1 MRVRTARRAG
11 SAVLSQESVL
21 CSYDDVTGEVM
32 ADPIRLIDLFAG
44 IGGIRLGFEQAARD
58 LSLDVECVFS
68 SEWDRFAQD
77 TYEGNFGERPFGD
90 ITEDEVQERIPDFDV
105 MLAGFP
111 CQPFSLAGVSKKNSL
126 GLPHGFKDPTQGTLF
141 HEIVKIIEA
150 HQPAAFLLE
159 NVKHLRRHDKG
170 RTFAVITDALDAL
183 GYRWQADV
191 INASTRV
198 PQNRERI
205 YIIGVREDLPVTP
218 VVPYLEPEPVAVR
231 DILHE
236 HRDGGEVSKA
246 HWDRSPGSLE
256 KYELSNH
263 LWQYLQAYAAKHRAA
278 GNGFGFGLLEDLDG
292 ITRTLSARYH
302 KDGSEIL
309 IPQEGRNPRRL
320 TPRECAR
327 LQGYPEDFRIV
338 CSDTQAYRQFGNSV
352 AVPVIREI
360 AAELLRD
367 LSGVLTKDLTAAVA

>member
-1 MRVRTARRAG
+1 
-11 SAVLSQESVL
+11 
-21 CSYDDVTGEVM
+21 M

-44 IGGIRLGFEQAARD
+44 IGGIRLGFEQAAAD
-58 LSLDVECVFS
+58 LGLDVDCVFS
-68 SEWDRFAQD
+68 SEWDRFAQE
-77 TYEGNFGERPFGD
+77 TYEANFGERPHGD
-90 ITEDEVQERIPDFDV
+90 ITDPEVQDAIGEFDV
-105 MLAGFP
+105 LLAGFP
-111 CQPFSLAGVSKKNSL
+111 CQPFSLAGVSKKTSL
-126 GLPHGFKDPTQGTLF
+126 GRPHGFADPTQGTLF

-150 HQPAAFLLE
+150 HRPAGFLLE

-170 RTFAVITDALDAL
+170 KTFEVIGDALDGL
-183 GYRWQADV
+183 GYRWDAQV
-191 INASTRV
+191 VNASTRV

-205 YIIGVREDLPVTP
+205 YIVGVRDDLPVDP
-218 VVPYLEPEPVAVR
+218 VIPYLEPEPVAVR

-236 HRDGGEVSKA
+236 HRDGGEVA
-246 HWDRSPGSLE
+246 LDNWERSPGSLE
-256 KYELSNH
+256 KYELSDH
-263 LWQYLQAYAAKHRAA
+263 LWEYLQGYAAKHRAA
-278 GNGFGFGLLEDLDG
+278 GNGFGFGLVEDLDG

-360 AAELLRD
+360 AHELLLNID
-367 LSGVLTKDLTAAVA
+367 GALAADAAAVA